1 MTAGVKI
8 SRLSAILLSVIKYKR
23 ENKMENYIELS
34 SWPEGF
40 EKACELLD
48 FLPDDIEIKKNY
60 IKAMVAG
67 VTF

>member
-1 MTAGVKI
+1 
-8 SRLSAILLSVIKYKR
+8 
-23 ENKMENYIELS
+23 MENYIELS